1 MYSEAA
7 RLEFVAMCRQG
18 SCVNC
23 VLLDDVVVQFCVCV
37 RERER
42 ERVLKFAWC
51 PHACQD
57 MSGHA
62 RMKYS
67 DYAKA
72 KLFWALL
79 PLVTPAVSQP
89 REFRAVIIARE

>member
-42 ERVLKFAWC
+42 ESFKVCLVSSRL
-51 PHACQD
+51 
-57 MSGHA
+57 SGH
-62 RMKYS
+62 
-67 DYAKA
+67 
-72 KLFWALL
+72 
-79 PLVTPAVSQP
+79 VT
-89 REFRAVIIARE
+89 ETLGT

>member
-1 MYSEAA
+1 
-7 RLEFVAMCRQG
+7 
-18 SCVNC
+18 
-23 VLLDDVVVQFCVCV
+23 
-37 RERER
+37 
-42 ERVLKFAWC
+42 
-51 PHACQD
+51 
-57 MSGHA
+57 
-62 RMKYS
+62 MKYS